1 MINLHFSDT
10 RPAKGNTLNLCVVN
24 CTRRNY
30 KQTAKPNVTR
40 TLGILHRT
48 YHCSIRFRQMVRRA
62 TEHRPEGACAPFQLM
77 FRRLPCDSLRCLL
90 EPLERNST
98 PLCNGKYSLH
108 SARFQTGE
116 YCDNRHPVTHAKT
129 RAS

>member
-1 MINLHFSDT
+1 MSPT
-10 RPAKGNTLNLCVVN
+10 RAQLKGTLSISVLCIAQGE
-24 CTRRNY
+24 NY
-30 KQTAKPNVTR
+30 KKSAKPNATR

-62 TEHRPEGACAPFQLM
+62 TEDRPEGACAPFQLM
-77 FRRLPCDSLRCLL
+77 FRRLPCDSLRCLHETL
-90 EPLERNST
+90 D
-98 PLCNGKYSLH
+98 KYSLH